1 METEEAEAE
10 LEKRSSRLGNEIR
23 RVDEGA
29 SCEDQRSWATDTV
42 SA

>member
-10 LEKRSSRLGNEIR
+10 LEERPSRMGQEIR
-23 RVDEGA
+23 RVDEGED
-29 SCEDQRSWATDTV
+29 CEDQRSWATDTV